1 MARKKI
7 GLYKP
12 DTNFSYNH
20 QLVVELGNDELVC
33 LVKNEETGEIDG
45 FELFSL
51 DKSSQDDW
59 NDIFYEIKSGSTIFN
74 NTFKQVFC
82 YFNVEESLLI
92 PEKLL
97 TATSAE
103 DYLNLIFGESI
114 RHEVK
119 YEKLLATK
127 VFINA
132 YRVRKSI
139 IELLNRQFI
148 IFQTGHTYSNLLN
161 DVMRRPRI
169 DDYFLKIQFYSHHFI
184 IAVWKEERF
193 QLIQSYRYHSA
204 EDILYFVLRITQQFD
219 FDPAY
224 VVLEL
229 SGMVDVESN
238 TYTQLAKVFANIHL
252 DAIEP
257 DGIFKSAMD
266 EYPAHYFTP
275 FYKLAL

>member
-12 DTNFSYNH
+12 DSNFAYNH
-20 QLVVELGNDELVC
+20 QLFVELGDDELVC

-51 DKSSQDDW
+51 DKSTQDDW
-59 NDIFYEIKSGSTIFN
+59 NDIFYEIKSASSFFN
-74 NTFKQVFC
+74 FSFKQVFC
-82 YFNVEESLLI
+82 FFNVEEALLI

-103 DYLNLIFGESI
+103 DYLNLVFGEST
-114 RHEVK
+114 RHEIK

-132 YRVRKSI
+132 YRIRKSI
-139 IELLNRQFI
+139 SELLSRQFI
-148 IFQTGHTYSNLLN
+148 IFQSGHTYSNILN

-169 DDYFLKIQFYSHHFI
+169 EDYFLKIQFYSHHFI

-193 QLIQSYRYHSA
+193 QLIQSYPYHSA
-204 EDILYFVLRITQQFD
+204 EDILYYILRITQQFD
-219 FDPAY
+219 FDPAL
-224 VVLEL
+224 VVLEI
-229 SGMVDVESN
+229 SGLIDVESN
-238 TYTQLAKVFANIHL
+238 TYIQLAKVFTHINL
-252 DAIEP
+252 DSIEP
-257 DGIFKSAMD
+257 EGIFKLATE
-266 EYPAHYFTP
+266 EYPAHYFTRI
-275 FYKLAL
+275 YKLSL